1 VTAPRQGPDL
11 GFNEEWQCEMKVV
24 SKSQADIDY
33 VDKLGQ
39 EAQKIA
45 LYVRDNGL
53 VFTHHEEENVLRE
66 FKTGRLS
73 SIV

>member
-1 VTAPRQGPDL
+1 
-11 GFNEEWQCEMKVV
+11 MKVV

-45 LYVRDNGL
+45 LSVRDHRV
-53 VFTHHEEENVLRE
+53 VFSHHDEEIVPRE
-66 FKTGRLS
+66 FKTGQQSLT
-73 SIV
+73 V

>member
-1 VTAPRQGPDL
+1 
-11 GFNEEWQCEMKVV
+11 MKVV

-45 LYVRDNGL
+45 LSVRDHDL
-53 VFTHHEEENVLRE
+53 VFNHHDGENVRRE
-66 FKTGRLS
+66 F
-73 SIV
+73 